1 MSCGSVFRRC
11 ASEMDN
17 QKENT
22 LVADARQRLDVSLA
36 CIPDMGSR
44 SRAQKAIRAGNVTVD
59 GKVRTRPS
67 YPVVPGAVIRWK
79 ASVVQAPQLLPQALP
94 IDVVYE
100 DESVLVVNKAARMPV
115 HPGAGRHSGT
125 LVNAV
130 LHHVNA
136 TLPHAPDEAFRPGI
150 VHRLDMDTTGLLV
163 VAKNDEAHRALQSQ
177 FEARTVTRYYTGIV
191 WGIPDPRTGSIDAPI
206 GRSRR
211 NRTLMSVH
219 AGGRKALTHYE
230 TREILGVTAVVQFRL
245 STGRTHQI
253 RVHASHI
260 GHPLVGDAA
269 YGGTTIKRGT
279 VTGNRRAFFTNIFNV
294 LDRQA
299 LHAQSLGFIHPDS
312 GELMEFVTDLP
323 EDMVW
328 AIEQIRKDPAV
339 FRG

>member
-1 MSCGSVFRRC
+1 
-11 ASEMDN
+11 MDS

-36 CIPDMGSR
+36 CVPDMGSR
-44 SRAQKAIRAGNVTVD
+44 SQAQKAIRAGKVTVD

-67 YPVVPGAVIRWK
+67 YPVVPGAVIKWK
-79 ASVVQAPQLLPQALP
+79 ASVVQAAQLLPQALP

-100 DESVLVVNKAARMPV
+100 DESVLVVNKSARMPV

-130 LHHVNA
+130 LHHVN
-136 TLPHAPDEAFRPGI
+136 TRLPHAPDEAFRPGI

-163 VAKNDEAHRALQSQ
+163 VAKNDGAHRALQSQ

-219 AGGRKALTHYE
+219 SGGRQALTHYE

-269 YGGTTIKRGT
+269 YGGTSINRGT
-279 VTGNRRAFFTNIFNV
+279 VTGNRRAFFTNFFNV

-328 AIEQIRKDPAV
+328 AIEQLRKDPAV